1 MYKKK
6 VSKIFSVTDKKNQS
20 IFFFEREATNLSKTR
35 AASKSAR
42 NKIPTKFKFSGC
54 TTMKSVREPGATK
67 NSIQN
72 NINQLI
78 H

>member
-20 IFFFEREATNLSKTR
+20 IFFSREATNLSKTR
-35 AASKSAR
+35 AGSKSAR
-42 NKIPTKFKFSGC
+42 NKIPTKFKFSGY